1 MDEEELE
8 LQRAAAMLAARSCL
22 PRPQAALTCRAAR
35 HGHVCGGHVSVE
47 CAVAYRSRQ
56 QSGVTPFDICLRPA
70 APHACFTHLRSVCLW
85 ALPLP
90 SSKKEARPEK
100 RGVSTDKATDGQT
113 ARMFSPSEWTE
124 GGGAEG
130 VRLPAFSLS
139 PIPPDPNRTFEGEE
153 TGILI

>member
-1 MDEEELE
+1 V
-8 LQRAAAMLAARSCL
+8 AA
-22 PRPQAALTCRAAR
+22 TCRSSALLPIGLGSNLASR
-35 HGHVCGGHVSVE
+35 HLTFVCDPLLRTPVSRT
-47 CAVAYRSRQ
+47 C
-56 QSGVTPFDICLRPA
+56 
-70 APHACFTHLRSVCLW
+70 SVCLW

>member
-70 APHACFTHLRSVCLW
+70 APHACFTHLLC
-85 ALPLP
+85 LPLG
-90 SSKKEARPEK
+90 SSSPQFEERSAPGKTRRLHGQGNRRTDSQDVQPVRMD
-100 RGVSTDKATDGQT
+100 RG
-113 ARMFSPSEWTE
+113 R
-124 GGGAEG
+124 GGGGRAVARVLAISNPSGSE
-130 VRLPAFSLS
+130 
-139 PIPPDPNRTFEGEE
+139 PN
-153 TGILI
+153 L